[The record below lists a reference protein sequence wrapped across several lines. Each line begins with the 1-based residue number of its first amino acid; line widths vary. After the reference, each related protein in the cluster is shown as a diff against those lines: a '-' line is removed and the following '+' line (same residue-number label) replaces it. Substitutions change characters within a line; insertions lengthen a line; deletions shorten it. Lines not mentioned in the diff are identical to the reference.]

1 MGINFNEV
9 KAIVE
14 LGIMSII
21 SYIYIT
27 QQKKLFEQQIASL
40 INHEHGF
47 KLFERINRF
56 ALLAKPFEAGVE
68 LSAKQDVMRYKIDSL
83 YKKQIDMLFSE

>member
-27 QQKKLFEQQIASL
+27 QQKKLFEQQEKVITV
-40 INHEHGF
+40 
-47 KLFERINRF
+47 
-56 ALLAKPFEAGVE
+56 LAKLENQ
-68 LSAKQDVMRYKIDSL
+68 LKYT
-83 YKKQIDMLFSE
+83 KKSR